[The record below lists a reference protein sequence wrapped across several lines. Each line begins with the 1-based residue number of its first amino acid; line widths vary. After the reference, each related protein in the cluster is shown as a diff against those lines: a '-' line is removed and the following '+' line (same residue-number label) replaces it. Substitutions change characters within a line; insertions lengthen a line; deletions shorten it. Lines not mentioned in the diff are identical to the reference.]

1 MDVFRCNV
9 FQVQLVDPGALFHV
23 EGHSGRRNDIVDGIF
38 RMGKKLACIA
48 GSPGKLVPRRV
59 FLPHVVGLFDPLF
72 HLKKPGPSRNP
83 ICLQRRGNRKT
94 DRLRCTG
101 RIRHHQIRHHRIQP
115 PPGTFH
121 GCIKGFQIDAQISAV
136 LQICF
141 IFFQIYI
148 SIIFIIIH
156 VHKKESPL
164 PPVSLSLIIIHFAG
178 QKKGRI
184 CGILNFQHY

>member
-1 MDVFRCNV
+1 M
-9 FQVQLVDPGALFHV
+9 PSA
-23 EGHSGRRNDIVDGIF
+23 
-38 RMGKKLACIA
+38 
-48 GSPGKLVPRRV
+48 PGKPQDRSSSMYGTHPPPPDSSPSDSAPAWYTPRMHRR
-59 FLPHVVGLFDPLF
+59 GLFDPLF

-101 RIRHHQIRHHRIQP
+101 RIRHHQIRHHRIQL
-115 PPGTFH
+115 PPGTLH
-121 GCIKGFQIDAQISAV
+121 GCIEGFQINAQISAV
-136 LQICF
+136 LRICF
-141 IFFQIYI
+141 NFFQIYI
-148 SIIFIIIH
+148 STIFIIIH

-184 CGILNFQHY
+184 CGILNFQRY